1 LIPVLSGLWSHHSA
15 RSEYQIARE
24 IAGDLLRFAE
34 RKNDVSGMLVAN
46 RSMGTC
52 LYILGEFLLSRKYF
66 QKVLTLYDTNLHGSI
81 ASVAAYDPRVA
92 ALSYLSWNLL
102 VLGYPDQALSWS
114 HQSLLWGRQLG
125 HPHSLGYALTWAAI
139 LNLLR
144 RGDQDA
150 LRLLEELT
158 TLCSQHGFSHFL
170 ARANIMRGYVLA
182 AGGETEKGVALARQ
196 GFADMLST
204 GVIWNQTFFLGL
216 MAQSCE
222 RAGQLDEASS
232 LLSKALEIANRT
244 GERWFESEL
253 HRLRG
258 EWLVARDQSYH
269 GEAETCF
276 HCALEIAK
284 KQNAG
289 FWELRAAMNLS
300 SLWSQQRTPGAMR
313 KLLANVYA
321 RFGEGF
327 DTVDLRKAK
336 SMLDDLDVTLS

>member
-1 LIPVLSGLWSHHSA
+1 M
-15 RSEYQIARE
+15 RTR
-24 IAGDLLRFAE
+24 
-34 RKNDVSGMLVAN
+34 
-46 RSMGTC
+46 GT
-52 LYILGEFLLSRKYF
+52 
-66 QKVLTLYDTNLHGSI
+66 T
-81 ASVAAYDPRVA
+81 
-92 ALSYLSWNLL
+92 
-102 VLGYPDQALSWS
+102 
-114 HQSLLWGRQLG
+114 
-125 HPHSLGYALTWAAI
+125 
-139 LNLLR
+139 R
-144 RGDQDA
+144 R
-150 LRLLEELT
+150 
-158 TLCSQHGFSHFL
+158 
-170 ARANIMRGYVLA
+170 
-182 AGGETEKGVALARQ
+182 
-196 GFADMLST
+196 
-204 GVIWNQTFFLGL
+204 
-216 MAQSCE
+216 
-222 RAGQLDEASS
+222 ASS